1 MKYFTFL
8 SSLVLCL
15 FLMGCDKKPKEP
27 VVDDD
32 DPVVEEP
39 KTYTITY
46 YDSDTLL
53 ELEVNSYKE
62 GEEVLLPEAIKEGMI
77 FNGWH
82 TDKEL
87 YSNKVSKI
95 SKDDQ
100 GDKVFYASFS
110 KYPSLF
116 LSFNHGTEVDYLRE
130 IDPKI
135 EYTIPLPVRSGY
147 LFAGWYNNSGFL
159 GDPIV
164 SIPEGNTE
172 NHFLYA
178 KWEVDH
184 SLLDKAILE
193 LSKNVIER
201 NVTLPQELYHFD
213 LSWSS
218 TDNIIDKN
226 GRLRR
231 PYDPQT
237 FTLSVLIKDDTQE
250 KEVSYE
256 LQVAGYKSL
265 EGPIASGYILRNYTT
280 VNDTFFQTLDI
291 VNTAF
296 AIADSNG
303 RFQASS
309 YFGNVEFQIMP
320 KAKELGVRVLM
331 SVGPGT
337 KWSDFSRTQEGLN
350 TFANSI
356 VTAINRYGFDGVDID
371 WETPSPGNEVYQFM
385 ALIELVYKKV
395 KENNPK
401 HLVTAAIAGGMW
413 QPKNYNLSVTKQ
425 HLDYINMMT
434 YDMSN
439 NGGNY
444 QGPLYPNSAFHDT
457 VNKVGKS
464 LLSCSIEES
473 VEMYNNQFGVPNSKI
488 LIGIPFY
495 GRIQQRTY
503 DEVTNTYG
511 AWEAKG
517 SIGYHNIEAV
527 KLSNPSMYT
536 AKYDDRTKA
545 AYIINKDATE
555 FISYDNPRSIRDKA
569 SYVFQEGLAGM
580 MYWEHYHDGDYK
592 LLSAL
597 KMYLKK

>member
-8 SSLVLCL
+8 SSLILCL
-15 FLMGCDKKPKEP
+15 FLISCDKKKPEEP
-27 VVDDD
+27 VVDD
-32 DPVVEEP
+32 PIVEEP
-39 KTYTITY
+39 KTFTITF
-46 YDSDTLL
+46 YDSDTIL
-53 ELEVNSYKE
+53 ELDLNSYTE
-62 GEEVLLPEAIKEGMI
+62 GEEVLLPEATKDGMI

-82 TDKEL
+82 TDKDL
-87 YSNKVSKI
+87 YSNKVIKI
-95 SKDDQ
+95 NKDDT

-110 KYPSLF
+110 NYPSLF
-116 LSFNHGTEVDYLRE
+116 LSFNHSTEVEYLRE
-130 IDPKI
+130 IDPKV
-135 EYTIPLPVRSGY
+135 EYILPIPERSGY
-147 LFAGWYNNSGFL
+147 HFSGWYNNSSFL
-159 GDPIV
+159 GDPIEA
-164 SIPEGNTE
+164 IPEGNME
-172 NHFLYA
+172 NHFLHA
-178 KWEVDH
+178 KWVVDH
-184 SLLDKAILE
+184 RLLDQAMLE

-201 NVTLPQELYHFD
+201 NVTLPEELYHFE

-218 TDNIIDKN
+218 TDNIIDNK
-226 GRLRR
+226 GTLRR

-237 FTLSVLIKDDTQE
+237 FTLTALIKDDTQE
-250 KEVSYE
+250 TEVSYE

-265 EGPIASGYILRNYTT
+265 EAPIASGYILRNYHT

-296 AIADSNG
+296 AIADANG
-303 RFQASS
+303 KFLASS

-356 VTAINRYGFDGVDID
+356 VDAINRYGFDGVDID
-371 WETPSPGNEVYQFM
+371 WETPSPGEVNQFI
-385 ALIELVYKKV
+385 ALIKLVYERV

-401 HLVTAAIAGGMW
+401 HLVTAAIAGGKW
-413 QPKNYNLSVTKQ
+413 QPDNYNLNVSKQ
-425 HLDYINMMT
+425 YLDYINMMT

-444 QGPLYPNSAFHDT
+444 QGPLYPNNTFHDP
-457 VNKVGKS
+457 VNRVGKTYD
-464 LLSCSIEES
+464 SCSIEES
-473 VEMYNNQFGVPNSKI
+473 IEIYNNEYGVPNSKI

-495 GRIQQRTY
+495 GRMQTRTY
-503 DEVTNTYG
+503 NESTNTYG
-511 AWEAKG
+511 PWNAAG
-517 SIGYHNIEAV
+517 SIGYHYIEDT
-527 KLSNPSMYT
+527 KLNNPDLYT
-536 AKYDDRTKA
+536 VKYDDRTKA
-545 AYIINKDATE
+545 AYIINKDGTE

-580 MYWEHYHDGDYK
+580 MYWEHYHDGNYK

-597 KMYLKK
+597 KMYLRK